1 MSLLKFIAIIW
12 LFFMGIS
19 FVGLII
25 GYFIE
30 NKVDEEKPLKKW
42 WRKNI
47 VGIDSG
53 EEEEFW
59 KNFKD

>member
-1 MSLLKFIAIIW
+1 MLLLKFIAIIW
-12 LFFMGIS
+12 TILMGIT
-19 FVGLII
+19 FAGLII

-42 WRKNI
+42 WRKHISAPDPYDENN
-47 VGIDSG
+47 
-53 EEEEFW
+53 W